1 MTVKEKMKGGK
12 VNGGGNKVAHE
23 KPTTRLHRT
32 SMFSLAERVS
42 KKFKDVRLKKYL

>member
-1 MTVKEKMKGGK
+1 MTVKEKVNGGK
-12 VNGGGNKVAHE
+12 VKVGGNKVANE

-32 SMFSLAERVS
+32 SMFNLSERVS

>member
-1 MTVKEKMKGGK
+1 MTVKEKVKGSK
-12 VNGGGNKVAHE
+12 VNGGNKVAHE